1 MKNTLLKLMMCLVS
15 ASFLLSFSNVQKNA
29 PELVLTN
36 VKTNKSI
43 KVCEKYNPDKIE
55 ALLGKA
61 ITLDKEILEK
71 GEAPVFTFN
80 YDGLVM
86 EMQNDQMKVLT
97 ITNKKWKLNKFTVGI
112 YVEDIAAVH
121 EKHDAKF
128 VTDRRFKVKD
138 SKAVIFAQVNNIQQ
152 VTKLGVV
159 F

>member
-1 MKNTLLKLMMCLVS
+1 MKTKIT
-15 ASFLLSFSNVQKNA
+15 FLLLMIVSVTLYSFKQQTS
-29 PELVLTN
+29 PVLTLTN
-36 VKTNKSI
+36 IKTNKSI

-86 EMQNDQMKVLT
+86 EMQNDQMKLLT
-97 ITNKKWKLNKFTVGI
+97 ITNKKWKLNKFTIGVN
-112 YVEDIAAVH
+112 VEDIAAVH

-128 VTDRRFKVKD
+128 VRDRRFKVKN
-138 SKAVIFAQVNNIQQ
+138 SKAVIFAQTDSEQK

>member
-1 MKNTLLKLMMCLVS
+1 MKTKI
-15 ASFLLSFSNVQKNA
+15 AFLLLMIASVTLYSFKQQTS
-29 PELVLTN
+29 PVLTLTN
-36 VKTNKSI
+36 IKTSKSI

-86 EMQNDQMKVLT
+86 EMQNDQMKLLT
-97 ITNKKWKLNKFTVGI
+97 ITNKKWKLNKFTLGI
-112 YVEDIAAVH
+112 NVEEIAAVH

-128 VTDRRFKVKD
+128 VSDRRFKVKD
-138 SKAVIFAQVNNIQQ
+138 SKAVIFAQVNKEQQ

>member
-1 MKNTLLKLMMCLVS
+1 MIVS
-15 ASFLLSFSNVQKNA
+15 VMLYSFKQQTSPVLT
-29 PELVLTN
+29 LTN

-55 ALLGKA
+55 AILGKA

-86 EMQNDQMKVLT
+86 EMQNDQMKLLT

-112 YVEDIAAVH
+112 FVEDIAAVH

>member
-1 MKNTLLKLMMCLVS
+1 MKTKIT
-15 ASFLLSFSNVQKNA
+15 FLLLMIASVTLYSFKQQTS
-29 PELVLTN
+29 PVLTLTN
-36 VKTNKSI
+36 IKTNKSI

-86 EMQNDQMKVLT
+86 EMQNDQMKLLT
-97 ITNKKWKLNKFTVGI
+97 ITNKKWKLNKFTLGI
-112 YVEDIAAVH
+112 NVEEIAAVH

-128 VTDRRFKVKD
+128 VSDRRFKVKD
-138 SKAVIFAQVNNIQQ
+138 SKAVIFAQVNKEQQ